1 MNDISQHRSA
11 ARHLKVAAVLQLIQG
26 VVMEGLPFLGLWVV
40 LALGIDASLLAHG
53 VSFIVPFFNDHLFLM
68 MGMSGVFA
76 AMRIVASVGVLKN
89 RMWGFALSVINCV
102 VTLVLMIF
110 MLPAG
115 IADGLLSGG
124 ALLFLLLARFGSAP
138 ILPRVGN

>member
-1 MNDISQHRSA
+1 MTPESQRRSA

-26 VVMEGLPFLGLWVV
+26 VLMEGLPFLGLWVV
-40 LALGIDASLLAHG
+40 LALGVDASLLAHG
-53 VSFIVPFFNDHLFLM
+53 FSFIVPFFNDHLFLM

-76 AMRIVASVGVLKN
+76 ALRIIASIGVLKN
-89 RMWGFALSVINCV
+89 RMWGYALSVINCV

-115 IADGLLSGG
+115 IADGLLAGG
-124 ALLFLLLARFGSAP
+124 ALVFLVLARFGSAP
-138 ILPRVGN
+138 ILPRLGN